1 MSTASSSSLSDST
14 RRLPIQWKGAPLR
27 TIFLD
32 RDGVIN
38 LKLPE
43 GEYVSSSEQ
52 LFILPGIPE
61 TIARLNGAGLLVII
75 VTNQRGIAQGK
86 YTNRTLAEIHQKMRD
101 SIALLGGHLDGVFFC
116 PHDEAQCECRK
127 PLPGM
132 FYKARAEFPE
142 IEPRTSL
149 IIGDSLSDIEFGSR
163 LGLGTIFIQGGNRS
177 HVAGADQAALLAQE
191 TFKSLPHAVDHLLG
205 H

>member
-1 MSTASSSSLSDST
+1 
-14 RRLPIQWKGAPLR
+14 
-27 TIFLD
+27 
-32 RDGVIN
+32 

-101 SIALLGGHLDGVFFC
+101 SIALFGGHLDGVFFC